1 MLPRPAMLRV
11 STLALTVALA
21 AAPAYADIYTWVDA
35 NGVTNVSNLA
45 PPANSRIDNVTVER
59 TPPSSSRADA
69 AREAARQAE
78 LQALSD
84 RVRQL
89 ESEAQAVQA
98 APAAAP
104 VQPIVVAPVYVP
116 MPVVAPMVA
125 PMAAPYVPT
134 PPLQASACDPT
145 WFGCT
150 TLYSP
155 NLIVVSSIA
164 PRRSPYTTKPPG
176 GPVHWPHG
184 NVAALGPWAPGV
196 SAHLPAQRPRP

>member
-1 MLPRPAMLRV
+1 MLRLY
-11 STLALTVALA
+11 TLALTAALA

-45 PPANSRIDNVTVER
+45 PPANSRVDNVTVER
-59 TPPSSSRADA
+59 TSPSSSRVDA

-89 ESEAQAVQA
+89 ESDAVHA

-104 VQPIVVAPVYVP
+104 IQPIVVAPVYVP
-116 MPVVAPMVA
+116 MPAVS
-125 PMAAPYVPT
+125 PMAAAYVQP
-134 PPLQASACDPT
+134 PPLQPSACDPA

-155 NLIVVSSIA
+155 NVIVVSSIA
-164 PRRSPYTTKPPG
+164 PRRSPYITKPPG

-196 SAHLPAQRPRP
+196 SAHLPTQRPRP